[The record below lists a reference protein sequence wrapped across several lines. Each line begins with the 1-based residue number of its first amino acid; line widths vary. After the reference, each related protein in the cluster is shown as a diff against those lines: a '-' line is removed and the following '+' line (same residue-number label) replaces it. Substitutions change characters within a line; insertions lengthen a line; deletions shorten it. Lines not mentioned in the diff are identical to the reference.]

1 MNVMHQIAAVTLLNL
16 RNLPQRSGSSL
27 VIVIGITGVVA
38 VLISVLAL
46 STGFRRTIDNSARA
60 DRAIVLSRGAESEG
74 GSGLPRA
81 AVAILLDAP
90 GIRRNADGR
99 PVASAETLIVAP
111 VARKSDGT
119 DAYVTLRGTG
129 PLASELR
136 PEVRLVA
143 GRMFQPAVRELIVG
157 RAAQSRF
164 AGVAI
169 GDRITLRGGEWSVVG
184 VFESGGN
191 SHESGMLADAET
203 VLSAYQARNFASVT
217 VQLASPESFD
227 RFKDALTTN
236 PSLEVEVKREPDYV
250 ATVSRPLH
258 RILDLVAYSIG
269 GIMAVG
275 ALFGALNTLYSAVS
289 ARSREIATL
298 RAIGFGSSAIV
309 TSVFI
314 EALLLTLLGAGIG
327 AAIAYVLF
335 NGHAISTI
343 GGTLGGSQLVY
354 QLIVTR
360 ELIFLGIALAVLLGF
375 LGGLFPAIRAA
386 RLPIAA
392 ALRAN

>member
-1 MNVMHQIAAVTLLNL
+1 MNVMRQVVAVSLMNL
-16 RNLPQRSGSSL
+16 RNLPQRLGSSL

-46 STGFRRTIDNSARA
+46 STGFRRTIENSARA
-60 DRAIVLSRGAESEG
+60 DRAIVLSRGAESEA
-74 GSGLPRA
+74 GSNLPRA
-81 AVAILLDAP
+81 AVAILIDAP
-90 GIRRNADGR
+90 GIRRNAAGR
-99 PVASAETLIVAP
+99 PVASAETLIIAP
-111 VARKSDGT
+111 VAKKSDGT
-119 DAYVTLRGTG
+119 DAYVTLRGVG
-129 PLASELR
+129 PLAAQLR
-136 PEVRLVA
+136 PEVRLIA

-164 AGVAI
+164 AGLEI
-169 GDRITLRGGEWSVVG
+169 SDRITLRGGEWTVVG

-203 VLSAYQARNFASVT
+203 VLAAYQARGFASVT
-217 VQLASPESFD
+217 VQLAGLENFT

-236 PSLEVEVKREPDYV
+236 PSLEVEVRREADYV
-250 ATVSRPLH
+250 ATVSKPLH
-258 RILDLVAYSIG
+258 RLLNFVAYSIG

-289 ARSREIATL
+289 SRSREIATL
-298 RAIGFGSSAIV
+298 RAIGFGASAIA
-309 TSVFI
+309 TSVLM
-314 EALLLTLLGAGIG
+314 EALLLTFLGAGIG
-327 AAIAYVLF
+327 AALAYMLF

-343 GGTLGGSQLVY
+343 GGTIGGSQLVY
-354 QLIVTR
+354 ELTVTR

-392 ALRAN
+392 ALRAV